1 MAVKWCLV
9 RNRLLRRVQSQ
20 RHFGCRRCVMCTYSL
35 ANAARLR
42 PSRVFSVRPPCGGCA
57 LDARRSLSSSRSPER
72 PTAYP
77 SQHSLADG
85 SEFSSVFRAV
95 RGSAGGATAAGAG
108 RSRSGRGSGRV
119 PVSPFGCLGS
129 LRLSYLRCWI
139 FFAYSLL
146 ITRL

>member
-95 RGSAGGATAAGAG
+95 RGFGRGGAV
-108 RSRSGRGSGRV
+108 RRSGRV
-119 PVSPFGCLGS
+119 PGSPFGCLGS
-129 LRLSYLRCWI
+129 LRLYLRCWI
-139 FFAYSLL
+139 CFAYSLL